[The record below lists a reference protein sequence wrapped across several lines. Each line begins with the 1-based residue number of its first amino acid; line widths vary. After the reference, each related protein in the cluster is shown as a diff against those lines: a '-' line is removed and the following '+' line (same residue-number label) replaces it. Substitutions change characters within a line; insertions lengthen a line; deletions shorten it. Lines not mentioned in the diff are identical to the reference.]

1 MVSLL
6 LLPAA
11 AFSQATPPAQQAAPA
26 PAPRPATAAAATK
39 VAVIDMR
46 AAMTGNSEG
55 KKAADQ
61 WSAEFTK
68 RQAEFEKLQKE
79 AQELQTR
86 LTTQSAA
93 LSEAARADLTRQLD
107 QRNTELSRK
116 NEDAQKELGELQQR
130 LLEPIAAVTNRILN
144 AYATENGFA
153 LIFDRAS
160 EFNSIVYAD
169 DVIDITTEIIRR
181 VDAEMAKTAKP

>member
-6 LLPAA
+6 LLPVA
-11 AFSQATPPAQQAAPA
+11 AFAQATPPAQPAAPT
-26 PAPRPATAAAATK
+26 APRPPAAAASK

-46 AAMTGNSEG
+46 AAMTGNAEG

-61 WSAEFTK
+61 WTAEFTK
-68 RQAEFEKLQKE
+68 KQAEFERLQKE
-79 AQELQTR
+79 AQDLQAR
-86 LTTQSAA
+86 LNTQSAA
-93 LSEAARADLTRQLD
+93 LSEAARVDLTRQLD
-107 QRNTELSRK
+107 QKNTELARK
-116 NEDAQKELGELQQR
+116 NEDAQKELGDLQQR
-130 LLEPIAAVTNRILN
+130 LLEPIAAVTNRVLN

-153 LIFDRAS
+153 LVFDRAS